1 MIKLGNWMTIWK
13 PISRAATDYE
23 MQLNVYWHYIQI
35 WRRRKLRWTRSLFML
50 LISINLHLISNSLSF
65 CRFSPLGTKAICW
78 EMDYVKI
85 GLRPDWIK
93 LKYVWAIVISYWGK
107 SLQRYLASTNNLFLS
122 SIMFN
127 QIAHPFWKVNFY
139 NYQIDLTDI
148 TKKLVK
154 IYEYL
159 E

>member
-1 MIKLGNWMTIWK
+1 MNGHFFGSFLEIYQGHNNVKVLIYFVEYFFWWNCTLRTNMCTRNHNAILKSIYIWF
-13 PISRAATDYE
+13 
-23 MQLNVYWHYIQI
+23 QI
-35 WRRRKLRWTRSLFML
+35 LFNFAV
-50 LISINLHLISNSLSF
+50 SA
-65 CRFSPLGTKAICW
+65 PLGRKAICW